1 MPKVVDDVRGSR
13 GVAVALRV
21 KKESQVEVRAYPVVR
36 VFDRCTSDMACS
48 DQPFWLK
55 RCLDYSLTGVGNSDL
70 QNGTHYCPRSVAAKE
85 RSQKWFVDW

>member
-21 KKESQVEVRAYPVVR
+21 KKDSQVEVRASPVVR
-36 VFDRCTSDMACS
+36 VFDRCTTDMACS

-55 RCLDYSLTGVGNSDL
+55 RFLAYFLTCVANSDL
-70 QNGTHYCPRSVAAKE
+70 QNARHYCPRYDAAKE
-85 RSQKWFVDW
+85 R

>member
-21 KKESQVEVRAYPVVR
+21 KKESQVEVRASPVVR

-48 DQPFWLK
+48 
-55 RCLDYSLTGVGNSDL
+55 
-70 QNGTHYCPRSVAAKE
+70 E
-85 RSQKWFVDW
+85 

>member
-21 KKESQVEVRAYPVVR
+21 KKESQVEVRASPVVR

-55 RCLDYSLTGVGNSDL
+55 RCLAYSLTGVANSDF
-70 QNGTHYCPRSVAAKE
+70 QNGRYYCARSVAAKE
-85 RSQKWFVDW
+85 S

>member
-1 MPKVVDDVRGSR
+1 MPNVVDDLRGSR

-21 KKESQVEVRAYPVVR
+21 KKESQVEVRASPVVR

-55 RCLDYSLTGVGNSDL
+55 RCVAYSLTGVANSDM
-70 QNGTHYCPRSVAAKE
+70 QNGRNCRPRIDAKE
-85 RSQKWFVDW
+85 S

>member
-21 KKESQVEVRAYPVVR
+21 KKESQVEVRASPVVR

-55 RCLDYSLTGVGNSDL
+55 RCLAYSLTGVANSDL
-70 QNGTHYCPRSVAAKE
+70 QNGRYCRPRFDAKE
-85 RSQKWFVDW
+85 S